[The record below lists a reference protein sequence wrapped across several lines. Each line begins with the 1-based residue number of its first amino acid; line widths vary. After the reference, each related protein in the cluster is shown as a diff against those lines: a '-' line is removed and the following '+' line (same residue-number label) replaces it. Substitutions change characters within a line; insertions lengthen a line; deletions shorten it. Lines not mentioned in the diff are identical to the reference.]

1 MKRRQIIEKDPR
13 FYKSLLTIAIPVILQ
28 IVITT
33 GVNLVDNIMLGQL
46 TESALSASTQANQ
59 FINLYVF
66 AIMGISMGASVL
78 TSRYWGAQN
87 IPALKKVVSIAIWFS
102 LGLSAAFTLA
112 DIFLPEQIMRLYFR
126 QEERELIAEGVRY
139 LRWSTAT
146 FVLMALSFTLTNTL
160 RSIGHSHVP
169 LIASA
174 CAFGIN
180 IGANYVFIFGKLGC
194 PAMGVAG
201 AALGTVVARIV
212 ESSVIVGSFLSNK
225 QLRFRIRD
233 LFTPFR
239 DLVGEF
245 LHTSIPVLLSDCLLG
260 LGDNVLAIIMGRIGS
275 GFVTANS
282 ITMVIQRVST
292 IVIMG
297 LAFSGCFQTGQ
308 VLGKGEVQAARR
320 QGNTYLLIGLVFGAL
335 ASVIIRLISGTVI
348 SLYKITPETREI
360 AMELMDALC
369 IVVVFRSVNS
379 ILSKGVLRGG
389 GDTRF
394 LLAADM
400 STMWLVAVPLG
411 ALAGLTLKLP
421 PFFTYLFLY
430 SDQILK
436 AFWCIL
442 RLRSGKWIK
451 HVQGTADF
459 GEIEED
465 EEEMR

>member
-28 IVITT
+28 SVITT

-400 STMWLVAVPLG
+400 STMWLVAVPLAHWL
-411 ALAGLTLKLP
+411 AL
-421 PFFTYLFLY
+421 
-430 SDQILK
+430 S
-436 AFWCIL
+436 
-442 RLRSGKWIK
+442 
-451 HVQGTADF
+451 
-459 GEIEED
+459 
-465 EEEMR
+465 

>member
-28 IVITT
+28 SVITT

-411 ALAGLTLKLP
+411 ALAGLILKLP

-465 EEEMR
+465 EEEIR

>member
-1 MKRRQIIEKDPR
+1 
-13 FYKSLLTIAIPVILQ
+13 
-28 IVITT
+28 
-33 GVNLVDNIMLGQL
+33 MLGQL

-233 LFTPFR
+233 LSRPSGTWW
-239 DLVGEF
+239 GN
-245 LHTSIPVLLSDCLLG
+245 SCIPVSRCCSATACLAWG
-260 LGDNVLAIIMGRIGS
+260 TTYWRSSWAGS
-275 GFVTANS
+275 GPD
-282 ITMVIQRVST
+282 
-292 IVIMG
+292 
-297 LAFSGCFQTGQ
+297 L
-308 VLGKGEVQAARR
+308 
-320 QGNTYLLIGLVFGAL
+320 
-335 ASVIIRLISGTVI
+335 
-348 SLYKITPETREI
+348 
-360 AMELMDALC
+360 
-369 IVVVFRSVNS
+369 
-379 ILSKGVLRGG
+379 
-389 GDTRF
+389 
-394 LLAADM
+394 
-400 STMWLVAVPLG
+400 
-411 ALAGLTLKLP
+411 
-421 PFFTYLFLY
+421 
-430 SDQILK
+430 
-436 AFWCIL
+436 
-442 RLRSGKWIK
+442 
-451 HVQGTADF
+451 
-459 GEIEED
+459 
-465 EEEMR
+465 

>member
-1 MKRRQIIEKDPR
+1 MRRR
-13 FYKSLLTIAIPVILQ
+13 SL
-28 IVITT
+28 
-33 GVNLVDNIMLGQL
+33 
-46 TESALSASTQANQ
+46 
-59 FINLYVF
+59 
-66 AIMGISMGASVL
+66 
-78 TSRYWGAQN
+78 
-87 IPALKKVVSIAIWFS
+87 PALVYGD
-102 LGLSAAFTLA
+102 LCA
-112 DIFLPEQIMRLYFR
+112 D
-126 QEERELIAEGVRY
+126 G
-139 LRWSTAT
+139 
-146 FVLMALSFTLTNTL
+146 FVLHADDTL

-320 QGNTYLLIGLVFGAL
+320 QETPTCSSAWCSRIGIG
-335 ASVIIRLISGTVI
+335 SSSG
-348 SLYKITPETREI
+348 
-360 AMELMDALC
+360 
-369 IVVVFRSVNS
+369 
-379 ILSKGVLRGG
+379 
-389 GDTRF
+389 
-394 LLAADM
+394 
-400 STMWLVAVPLG
+400 
-411 ALAGLTLKLP
+411 
-421 PFFTYLFLY
+421 
-430 SDQILK
+430 
-436 AFWCIL
+436 
-442 RLRSGKWIK
+442 
-451 HVQGTADF
+451 
-459 GEIEED
+459 
-465 EEEMR
+465 

>member
-28 IVITT
+28 SVITT

-87 IPALKKVVSIAIWFS
+87 IPALKKVVSIAVWFS

-308 VLGKGEVQAARR
+308 VLGKREVQAARR

-411 ALAGLTLKLP
+411 ALAGLALKLP

-459 GEIEED
+459 GEIEKD

>member
-28 IVITT
+28 SVITT

-360 AMELMDALC
+360 AMELMNALC

-411 ALAGLTLKLP
+411 ALAGLALKLP

>member
-28 IVITT
+28 SVITT

-411 ALAGLTLKLP
+411 A
-421 PFFTYLFLY
+421 
-430 SDQILK
+430 SI
-436 AFWCIL
+436 FWLWCFSTTSMSKPL
-442 RLRSGKWIK
+442 S
-451 HVQGTADF
+451 
-459 GEIEED
+459 
-465 EEEMR
+465 

>member
-1 MKRRQIIEKDPR
+1 M
-13 FYKSLLTIAIPVILQ
+13 
-28 IVITT
+28 
-33 GVNLVDNIMLGQL
+33 
-46 TESALSASTQANQ
+46 
-59 FINLYVF
+59 
-66 AIMGISMGASVL
+66 
-78 TSRYWGAQN
+78 
-87 IPALKKVVSIAIWFS
+87 VSIAIWFS

-411 ALAGLTLKLP
+411 ALAGLILKLP

-465 EEEMR
+465 EEEIR